1 MCVVFVC
8 ISVFICR
15 RECAVDVEVAASGF
29 PKQAQKEFEEVCR
42 YLIPAEPLTIDTI
55 FFKKIGW

>member
-55 FFKKIGW
+55 FF